1 MAIEKLPATRA
12 DEKLSAEKA
21 LVAAG
26 IDVTG
31 LTEAEKAELAQVYAD
46 ELKMSGEGIEF
57 RPSRIKIQKD
67 SCTFVDEFGQT
78 LDELVGVIVFKQR
91 TRGLWERGN
100 NIPLCSSMD
109 GRTGVSAEGET
120 RSCATCPYNQWG
132 SGTNEKGEPTRGKA
146 CKEMR
151 RVFIAQPD
159 AYVPVFIS
167 LPPTSL
173 KAFDSHISARLSK
186 GIVDTAVETIFRLI
200 PEKSEGG
207 FSYAVI
213 ALKMGRRLSGEEMLR
228 YIKMRDKVATA
239 AAKMGITEEDYMQD
253 DEIQGEVVG
262 NASGDSPNCAPPDDD
277 QPF

>member
-1 MAIEKLPATRA
+1 MAVEKMPAVRI
-12 DEKLSAEKA
+12 DETTAAEKA

-26 IDVTG
+26 IDLTG
-31 LTEAEKAELAQVYAD
+31 LSEAEKAELAQIYAD
-46 ELKMSGEGIEF
+46 ELRMSGEGIEF

-91 TRGLWERGN
+91 TRGLWEPGN
-100 NIPLCSSMD
+100 RIPLCSSID
-109 GRTGVSAEGET
+109 GHTGFDTRTGKA
-120 RSCATCPYNQWG
+120 RDCATCPDNQWG
-132 SGTNEKGEPTRGKA
+132 SGRNEKGEPTRGKA

-159 AYVPVFIS
+159 AYVPVFVS

-173 KAFDSHISARLSK
+173 KTFDSHISARLSK
-186 GIVDTAVETIFRLI
+186 GIADTAVETIFRLI

-213 ALKMGRRLSGEEMLR
+213 TCKMGRRLSGQEMLR
-228 YIKMRDKVATA
+228 YIKMRDKVAAA
-239 AAKMGITEEDYMQD
+239 AAKIGITEEDYMQD
-253 DEIQGEVVG
+253 EAEGEVAG
-262 NASGDSPNCAPPDDD
+262 SSYGAGGMDDD